1 MSLHINKFIDRI
13 KAPESRGQRDFIMTI
28 NEAKDL
34 HNDITKLLLNLQY
47 LLDERQNSPP
57 AQVVD
62 VQVTGGSF

>member
-13 KAPESRGQRDFIMTI
+13 KATESRGQRDFIMTI

>member
-1 MSLHINKFIDRI
+1 MSLHINKFIDKI
-13 KAPESRGQRDFIMTI
+13 KATESRGQRDFIMTI

-57 AQVVD
+57 VQVVD
-62 VQVTGGSF
+62 VQVNGGAF